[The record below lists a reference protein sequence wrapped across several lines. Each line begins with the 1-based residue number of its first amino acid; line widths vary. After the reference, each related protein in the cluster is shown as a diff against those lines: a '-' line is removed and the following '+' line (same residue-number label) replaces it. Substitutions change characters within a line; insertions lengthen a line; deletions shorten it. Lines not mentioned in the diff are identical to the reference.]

1 MIVEQIMKRDVIT
14 LTKTDTLETAICKLK
29 EFHIRHL
36 PVVDEERQVIGMI
49 TDRDMKQAS
58 PSIFEENKR
67 SLFLTRSVDSIMK
80 KDVVCAHPLDFV
92 EEISAVFYEHGIG
105 CLPVVHHQKLIGIL
119 TKTDL
124 LRTFVKLTGA
134 DQPGSQIEIKVNDI
148 TKSLAEISS
157 LCQDLQVKILSVL
170 VYPHDDPGVKVL
182 VFRVKTMNPLP
193 FLQAL
198 QRNGHHVVWP
208 SEQRDLL

>member
-1 MIVEQIMKRDVIT
+1 MIVEQIMKKDVIT
-14 LTKTDTLETAICKLK
+14 LTKTDTLETAIHKLK

-36 PVVDEERQVIGMI
+36 PVINEDRHVIGMI

-58 PSIFEENKR
+58 PSIFEESKR
-67 SLFLTRSVDSIMK
+67 SRFLTRSVESIMK

-105 CLPVVHHQKLIGIL
+105 CLPVVQHQKLIGIL

-134 DQPGSQIEIKVNDI
+134 DQPGSQVEIKVNDI
-148 TKSLAEISS
+148 TKSLADVSG
-157 LCQDLQVKILSVL
+157 LCQRLQVKILSVL
-170 VYPHDDPGVKVL
+170 VYPHDDSGAKVL

-193 FLQAL
+193 FLQEL
-198 QRNGHHVVWP
+198 KKNGHLIVWP
-208 SEQRDLL
+208 SEHRDQL

>member
-1 MIVEQIMKRDVIT
+1 
-14 LTKTDTLETAICKLK
+14 
-29 EFHIRHL
+29 
-36 PVVDEERQVIGMI
+36 
-49 TDRDMKQAS
+49 
-58 PSIFEENKR
+58 
-67 SLFLTRSVDSIMK
+67 
-80 KDVVCAHPLDFV
+80 
-92 EEISAVFYEHGIG
+92 G

-182 VFRVKTMNPLP
+182 VF
-193 FLQAL
+193 
-198 QRNGHHVVWP
+198 
-208 SEQRDLL
+208 

>member
-36 PVVDEERQVIGMI
+36 PVVDEERHVIGMI

-80 KDVVCAHPLDFV
+80 RML
-92 EEISAVFYEHGIG
+92 SA
-105 CLPVVHHQKLIGIL
+105 P
-119 TKTDL
+119 T
-124 LRTFVKLTGA
+124 R
-134 DQPGSQIEIKVNDI
+134 
-148 TKSLAEISS
+148 
-157 LCQDLQVKILSVL
+157 
-170 VYPHDDPGVKVL
+170 
-182 VFRVKTMNPLP
+182 
-193 FLQAL
+193 
-198 QRNGHHVVWP
+198 
-208 SEQRDLL
+208 